1 MINNR
6 ARSDKVFL
14 VRAADS
20 GEGAPAGDWPEAEGV
35 SIKMSLGVDPDG
47 LKGEGWSVGGIF
59 DGSIAAYG
67 LFHGRKLLIL
77 ARSRTLT
84 DSYVDFT
91 FDF

>member
-14 VRAADS
+14 VRVADS
-20 GEGAPAGDWPEAEGV
+20 GEGAPAGDWPEAGGV
-35 SIKMSLGVDPDG
+35 SIDMSLGVDPDG
-47 LKGEGWSVGGIF
+47 LKGEGWSVSGIF

-67 LFHGRKLLIL
+67 MLHGRKLLML
-77 ARSRTLT
+77 VRPRTLT
-84 DSYVDFT
+84 DSHVDFT